1 MVTTLVQ
8 RLKKRFTS
16 FDDLDKA
23 LYLWIKQARAMN
35 IPINGPIIME
45 KANSLAKEL
54 ELDFKANSGWLYR
67 FKIRRSLV
75 FKNVCGESGTVTL
88 NMTDEWRN
96 QKLPSILS
104 KYSPD
109 DIYNADETGLFYQCL
124 PNKTYTLKGEKASHG
139 LKESKQRLTVLVATN
154 MSGSDKVAP
163 LIIGK
168 SAKPRCF
175 SGKKIPFPYQ
185 SNSKAWMTGTI
196 WTEWI

>member
-1 MVTTLVQ
+1 
-8 RLKKRFTS
+8 
-16 FDDLDKA
+16 
-23 LYLWIKQARAMN
+23 
-35 IPINGPIIME
+35 
-45 KANSLAKEL
+45 
-54 ELDFKANSGWLYR
+54 
-67 FKIRRSLV
+67 
-75 FKNVCGESGTVTL
+75 
-88 NMTDEWRN
+88 MTDEWRN

-139 LKESKQRLTVLVATN
+139 LKESKQRFTVLVATN